1 MLRIRPFLAA
11 FSLFTT
17 TCAAAVPL
25 SGVVASFEL
34 GDSDLFGSR
43 EDGVVRITGEALAK
57 ELGLALGGV
66 SMANVAVWSG
76 PGDTLS
82 RVSGKPAV
90 PPSLR
95 AIPIQRLDRNSDGIF
110 DRDDEIRFWAHGPNF
125 WKPDSST
132 ELAWSY
138 TIHPWAKTRRYL
150 IRLDA
155 PEGSPDLGK
164 EHPGRD
170 PVAFSSVSQ
179 PVRVGTPK
187 SRLEQ
192 PDGENLN
199 EKDMGIGWFWIDTRD
214 SGNVL
219 RLPGPE
225 DSDLP
230 GSRPDSVLVK
240 FRKVASSVLSNPD
253 WSGLNSVAIEGSA
266 AWIRGAAADISQ
278 SVWKGGAPS
287 GSRRFALTFKNRI
300 SLGIQDYIF
309 AYKRDLSGADS
320 VLFPAPSLGSVSIS
334 VKRASST
341 CWVLEDGVAVRGCS
355 VVDGLLRDSARAPGT
370 WYALFPS
377 NTIGIRP
384 RLSKWTEPSGSN
396 VVRDWTASRKAD
408 VLVVAPRLLLGVAQ
422 EYAVHREAAFQVR
435 PMKVAILPLEEVYDL
450 WSGGMTDP
458 VAIRDATAWARKNW
472 GVSHLLLL
480 GGGHGDPRGLG
491 GESGPSLVPR
501 WQFKQEDTD
510 DFFGGALTGAGT
522 KTDSGLATGRVPA
535 RTEAE
540 ARAWLD
546 KLKVFEDPSKALFGP
561 WRNRVLLTAD
571 DMEQAGAHDN
581 MAHTMGMEDVGKII
595 SGAKPWMRQD
605 KVYLVSYPLNGIG
618 QKPEAARDLQAILN
632 QGVAAMNY
640 LGHGGSTIL
649 ADENLMNA
657 ADIERTLRNQKTPF
671 LFFAGSCTVGR
682 NDQPNTRSLSEVL
695 VVSAGKG
702 AFAALAATRPTYDSP
717 NDAFTQE
724 LWRQLVD
731 NTKGRTIGE
740 ALLAAK
746 RLGGELNLNNAR
758 YNLLGDPA
766 TILLPGGILPSL
778 DSIPDTLAALS
789 KVGFAGKAGSAKAIE
804 ARLEVLPALDTVF
817 YRWLDGNSNPRADS
831 QVFFQSPQ
839 QILATLARTENGA
852 YSVSP
857 GLPARIPFG
866 SKAIG
871 AIYAWDSLTR
881 RDGGLVTGNKLF
893 WGTASTGGQ
902 DAEGPKISIR
912 PCDSSWSAGVE
923 YGKEARIPVPFC
935 LTVGVQD
942 SSGVSYEQGPD
953 EGVVLS
959 LPGIVD
965 PWHPELRQGADYREA
980 SAMLVLDST
989 MLEPGKTAQFEVS
1002 ARDLMGNLSR
1012 RRLTLVGEELSEVG
1026 LFEVFNSPNPVRRG
1040 GSTAF
1045 HFKLF
1050 AEPDTNGSV
1059 SSGSSAAIRIHS
1071 LSGKLVRIL
1080 RTDVGATGGNRP
1092 QAVWDLR
1099 DSFGREV
1106 ANGLY
1111 PYTVILRVP
1120 HPSGVGSIQREAKGV
1135 VAISR

>member
-11 FSLFTT
+11 FSVFTT

-34 GDSDLFGSR
+34 GDSALFDSR
-43 EDGVVRITGEALAK
+43 EDGVVRVTGDSLAK
-57 ELGLALGGV
+57 GLTLALGGV
-66 SMANVAVWSG
+66 SMANVAVWTGSA
-76 PGDTLS
+76 DTLS
-82 RVSGKPAV
+82 RFAGNDPI

-95 AIPIQRLDRNSDGIF
+95 AIPIQRIDRNNDGIF
-110 DRDDEIRFWAHGPNF
+110 DKDDEIRFWAHGPNF
-125 WKPDSST
+125 WKPDSNT
-132 ELAWSY
+132 ELGWSH
-138 TIHPWAKTRRYL
+138 TIHPWARTRRYL

-155 PEGSPDLGK
+155 PNGSPDLG
-164 EHPGRD
+164 EAHPGSG
-170 PVAFSSVSQ
+170 PVPYSTVMQ

-187 SRLEQ
+187 YRLER
-192 PDGENLN
+192 PDGEKVD
-199 EKDMGIGWFWIDTRD
+199 EKDMGNGWFWINAKD
-214 SGNVL
+214 SGNTL
-219 RLPGPE
+219 RLNGPL

-230 GSRPDSVLVK
+230 GLRSDSALVK
-240 FRKVASSVLSNPD
+240 FRQASSSVLSSS
-253 WSGLNSVAIEGSA
+253 WGQLTSVSLEGGA
-266 AWIRGAAADISQ
+266 AWARRTSKDAPQ
-278 SVWKGGAPS
+278 SIWKGVFPS
-287 GSRRFALTFKNRI
+287 RSSRFALSFASSSSI
-300 SLGIQDYIF
+300 GIQDYIF
-309 AYKRDLSGADS
+309 AYKRDLAGADS
-320 VLFPAPSLGSVSIS
+320 ALFPAPSLGSVSIP
-334 VKRASST
+334 VKNGSLT
-341 CWVLEDGVAVRGCS
+341 CWVLEDGVAVRNCS
-355 VVDGLLRDSARAPGT
+355 VVDGMLRDSVRVAGT

-377 NTIGIRP
+377 NTTGIRP
-384 RLSKWTEPSGSN
+384 KLLKWTEPAGSN
-396 VVRDWTASRKAD
+396 VVRDWDASRKAD
-408 VLVVAPRLLLGVAQ
+408 VLVFAPRTLLEIAQ

-472 GVSHLLLL
+472 GASHLLLL
-480 GGGHGDPRGLG
+480 GGGHGDPRELG
-491 GESGPSLVPR
+491 GKGGANLLPR
-501 WQFKQEDTD
+501 WQFGEEDSD

-535 RTEAE
+535 RTQEE

-546 KLKVFEDPSKALFGP
+546 KLKVFEDPSKAQFGP
-561 WRNRVLLTAD
+561 WRNRVALTAD
-571 DMEQAGAHDN
+571 DMEQAKRYDN
-581 MAHTMGMEDVGKII
+581 MAHTAGMEQIAKII

-618 QKPEAARDLQAILN
+618 QKPEAARDLQAVLN

-657 ADIERTLRNQKTPF
+657 ADIERTLKNQKTPF

-682 NDQPNTRSLSEVL
+682 NDQPNSRSLAELL
-695 VVSAGKG
+695 VTSGGKG

-717 NDAFTQE
+717 NDAFSQE
-724 LWRQLVD
+724 LWRKLLD
-731 NTKGRTIGE
+731 NVTGRTIGE
-740 ALLAAK
+740 AMLVAK
-746 RLGGELNLNNAR
+746 RLGGKENLNNVR

-766 TILLPGGILPSL
+766 TVLFPGGITPTL

-789 KVGFAGKAGSAKAIE
+789 KVGFVGKTGTARSVE
-804 ARLEVLPALDTVF
+804 ARLEVLPILDTVL
-817 YRWLDGNSNPRADS
+817 YSGVDENSNPKVDS
-831 QVFFQSPQ
+831 QVFLQSPQ
-839 QILATLARTENGA
+839 QILATLARAENGA

-857 GLPARIPFG
+857 GLPARVPFG
-866 SKAIG
+866 SNAMG
-871 AIYAWDSLTR
+871 AVYVWDSLTR

-893 WGTASTGGQ
+893 WGTASTGMQ
-902 DAEGPKISIR
+902 DAEGPSISIR

-935 LTVGVQD
+935 ITVGIQD
-942 SSGVSYEQGPD
+942 SSGISYEQGPD

-959 LPGIVD
+959 MPGVVD

-989 MLEPGKTAQFEVS
+989 MLEPGKTAPLEVT

-1012 RRLTLVGEELSEVG
+1012 RRLTLVGEKPAEVG
-1026 LFEVFNSPNPVRRG
+1026 LFEVFNSPNPVRQG
-1040 GSTAF
+1040 ESTTF
-1045 HFKLF
+1045 NFKLF

-1059 SSGSSAAIRIHS
+1059 DSRASASIRIHTM
-1071 LSGKLVRIL
+1071 SGKLVKVL
-1080 RTDVGATGGNRP
+1080 RSQLGSKAGSLPR
-1092 QAVWDLR
+1092 AVWDLR
-1099 DSFGREV
+1099 DSFGKEV

-1120 HPSGVGSIQREAKGV
+1120 NSSGVGSVQREAKGV